1 MNKPL
6 VSITVPVYNGD
17 KTIARCI
24 NSLLSQSYK
33 NLEIIVINDGST
45 DHTLEIL
52 NSYCDNRLK
61 VYSQDNKGIA
71 KTRNKLLS
79 LCNGEF
85 IAFCDADDFYHPDFV
100 KEMLALMENDD
111 IIMTSC
117 RISRNKKAR
126 KNCKG
131 KNFCFRI
138 EDSIKELFADKYLFV
153 YMCNKFL
160 RRKFIQNICF
170 NEKIN
175 NFGEDI
181 TFIFDYLLACP
192 QNTKVMHT
200 NKKLYHYISTK
211 NSASSY
217 KKESKFPD
225 NKLVFLNTLN
235 EMAKICEK
243 SGLFLAVNQI
253 EAWHFLIL
261 LQFMLETKGKD
272 KDLFKK
278 FKSQAKIKLPY
289 YKKARKNYKFFRR
302 HLTLAFK
309 LL

>member
-138 EDSIKELFADKYLFV
+138 EDSIKELFAEIGRAHV
-153 YMCNKFL
+153 
-160 RRKFIQNICF
+160 
-170 NEKIN
+170 
-175 NFGEDI
+175 
-181 TFIFDYLLACP
+181 
-192 QNTKVMHT
+192 
-200 NKKLYHYISTK
+200 
-211 NSASSY
+211 
-217 KKESKFPD
+217 
-225 NKLVFLNTLN
+225 
-235 EMAKICEK
+235 
-243 SGLFLAVNQI
+243 
-253 EAWHFLIL
+253 
-261 LQFMLETKGKD
+261 
-272 KDLFKK
+272 
-278 FKSQAKIKLPY
+278 
-289 YKKARKNYKFFRR
+289 
-302 HLTLAFK
+302 
-309 LL
+309 